1 MQMLNRNSKR
11 FIKFLKNSTP
21 DFDNRVFTYDF
32 IDENYTQPIEQVYAT
47 IRFLK
52 ENDFLETATI
62 NGTPVGIILTERA
75 LYYMDFIS
83 IDLKVFFLKSICTPI
98 LVSFVTTLITLWLK
112 QQL

>member
-11 FIKFLKNSTP
+11 FIKFLKKSSP

-32 IDENYTQPIEQVYAT
+32 IEDNYDRPIESVYAT

-52 ENDFLETATI
+52 NNGFLETVTM
-62 NGTPVGIILTERA
+62 NETPIGIILTEQA
-75 LYYMDFIS
+75 VYYMDFIAIGIKS
-83 IDLKVFFLKSICTPI
+83 FFFRNICTPI
-98 LVSFVTTLITLWLK
+98 LVSFITTLITLWLK